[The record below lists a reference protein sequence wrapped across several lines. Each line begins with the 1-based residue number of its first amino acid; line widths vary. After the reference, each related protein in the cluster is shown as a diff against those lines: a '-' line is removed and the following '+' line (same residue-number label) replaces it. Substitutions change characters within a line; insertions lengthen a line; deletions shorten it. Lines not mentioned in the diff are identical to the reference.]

1 MAINSLQ
8 LFLGQIQTNPGVLK
22 MRVLQIVFDIL
33 MVHKSEFL
41 GQNSANV
48 GVPAFLSATSL
59 TYAIGP
65 SNY

>member
-41 GQNSANV
+41 GANSANV
-48 GVPAFLSATSL
+48 CLIGLSLSRPCL
-59 TYAIGP
+59 LFQ
-65 SNY
+65 